1 MNRITINGCFAAL
14 RAAAIVAATA
24 ALIAAAPAQA
34 QTQTQTQSDRA
45 LSPTQA
51 WIEGIEDPSLGYRA
65 WIHGIVPAAAETE
78 APSGIDAAI
87 NAFTAPVASFIGK
100 VVFFRIGIEV
110 FGAGLPLVVL
120 WLVIGAVFFTL
131 YMNFINLR
139 GFKHAIELV
148 RGDYADP
155 NSHGEVSHFQALAT
169 AVSGTVGIGN
179 IGGVAVAVTVG
190 GAGATFWLIV
200 AGFLGMSTKF
210 VECTLGVKYRQ
221 EFEDGHVSGGPMYYL
236 RKGFS
241 DRGMHGFGKFM
252 GAFYAIGIF
261 IGALGIGNMFQSNQA
276 YVQLNNVAGGALD
289 GLGWLV
295 GLVMAA
301 VVFMVI
307 VGGIKSIAR
316 VTEKIVPFMA
326 LFYCVF
332 ALIVIFLNSAVLPQA
347 VANIF
352 AGAFTGEGVAGGALG
367 ALIIGFQ
374 RAVFSNEAGIGSA
387 SIAHS
392 AVKTDEPVTEGIVS
406 LLEPFIDTIVICTI
420 TALVIGTAQVADPY
434 FAGDAQGVAMTSA
447 AFARE
452 FSWFPLPLAFAAV
465 LFAFSTM
472 ISWSYY
478 GLKGWSYL
486 FGESAKSQINY
497 KVIFCAFVAL
507 GCVVQLGPILDISDA
522 LVFLICVPNILGL
535 YFLAPI
541 VKKEMNSYFARIDS
555 GDIKKYK

>member
-1 MNRITINGCFAAL
+1 MKRLFYILGVLLYSVTTAQAAGIDEAINS
-14 RAAAIVAATA
+14 ATA
-24 ALIAAAPAQA
+24 PIA
-34 QTQTQTQSDRA
+34 T
-45 LSPTQA
+45 
-51 WIEGIEDPSLGYRA
+51 
-65 WIHGIVPAAAETE
+65 
-78 APSGIDAAI
+78 
-87 NAFTAPVASFIGK
+87 FIGQ
-100 VVFFRIGIEV
+100 VVFFKIPI
-110 FGAGLPLVVL
+110 FGAQLPVVVL
-120 WLVIGAVFFTL
+120 WLVVGAVFFTF
-131 YMNFINLR
+131 YMGFINLR

-190 GAGATFWLIV
+190 GPGATFWLIL

-210 VECTLGVKYRQ
+210 VECTLGVKYRK

-236 RKGFS
+236 RQGFS
-241 DRGMHGFGKFM
+241 DRGMEGFGKFM
-252 GAFYAIGIF
+252 GTFYAIGIF

-276 YVQLNNVAGGALD
+276 YVQLNSVSGGALD

-295 GLVMAA
+295 GLILAA
-301 VVFMVI
+301 VVFSVI

-326 LFYCVF
+326 VFYCVF
-332 ALIVIFLNSAVLPQA
+332 AIIVILMNAGSIPQA
-347 VANIF
+347 ISNIF
-352 AGAFTGEGVAGGALG
+352 TGAFTGEGVAGGALG
-367 ALIIGFQ
+367 AMIIGFQ

-387 SIAHS
+387 SIAHA

-420 TALVIGTAQVADPY
+420 TALVIGTAQVAAPD

-447 AFARE
+447 AFERE
-452 FSWFPLPLAFAAV
+452 FSWFPIPLAFAAL

-478 GLKGWSYL
+478 GLKGWTYL
-486 FGESAKSQINY
+486 FGESERGQTIY

-507 GCVVQLGPILDISDA
+507 GCMVQLGPILDISDA

-541 VKKEMNSYFARIDS
+541 VKREMNSYFARIES
-555 GDIKKYK
+555 GEIRKFK

>member
-1 MNRITINGCFAAL
+1 LLAGSISSAQAGIDEAINS
-14 RAAAIVAATA
+14 ATA
-24 ALIAAAPAQA
+24 PI
-34 QTQTQTQSDRA
+34 
-45 LSPTQA
+45 
-51 WIEGIEDPSLGYRA
+51 
-65 WIHGIVPAAAETE
+65 
-78 APSGIDAAI
+78 
-87 NAFTAPVASFIGK
+87 ASFIGQ
-100 VVFFRIGIEV
+100 VVFFKIPI
-110 FGAGLPLVVL
+110 FGAQLPVVVL
-120 WLVIGAVFFTL
+120 WLVVGAVFFTF
-131 YMNFINLR
+131 YMGFINLR
-139 GFKHAIELV
+139 GFKHAIQLV

-190 GAGATFWLIV
+190 GPGATFWLIM

-210 VECTLGVKYRQ
+210 VECTLGVKYRK
-221 EFEDGHVSGGPMYYL
+221 EFDDGHVSGGPMYYL
-236 RKGFS
+236 RQGFK
-241 DRGMHGFGKFM
+241 DRDMEGFGKFM
-252 GAFYAIGIF
+252 GTFYAIGIF

-276 YVQLNNVAGGALD
+276 YVQLNNVSGGALD

-295 GLVMAA
+295 GLILAG
-301 VVFMVI
+301 VVFSVI

-326 LFYCVF
+326 VFYCLF
-332 ALIVIFLNSAVLPQA
+332 AIIVILMNVGSLPQA
-347 VANIF
+347 IANIF
-352 AGAFTGEGVAGGALG
+352 TGAFTGEGVAGGALG
-367 ALIIGFQ
+367 AMIIGFQ

-420 TALVIGTAQVADPY
+420 TALVIGTAQVADAN
-434 FAGDAQGVAMTSA
+434 FAGDSIGVAMTSA
-447 AFARE
+447 AFERE
-452 FSWFPLPLAFAAV
+452 FSWFPIPLAFAAL

-478 GLKGWSYL
+478 GLKGWTYL
-486 FGESAKSQINY
+486 FGESERGQTIY

-507 GCVVQLGPILDISDA
+507 GCIVQLGPILDISDA

-541 VKKEMNSYFARIDS
+541 VKREMNSYFARIQS
-555 GDIKKYK
+555 GEIKKFK

>member
-1 MNRITINGCFAAL
+1 MKRIFYVFAVLVSSISGAQAGIDETIN
-14 RAAAIVAATA
+14 AATA
-24 ALIAAAPAQA
+24 PIATLVGQ
-34 QTQTQTQSDRA
+34 
-45 LSPTQA
+45 
-51 WIEGIEDPSLGYRA
+51 I
-65 WIHGIVPAAAETE
+65 
-78 APSGIDAAI
+78 
-87 NAFTAPVASFIGK
+87 
-100 VVFFRIGIEV
+100 VFFKIPV
-110 FGAGLPLVVL
+110 FGAQLPVVVL
-120 WLVIGAVFFTL
+120 WLVAGAVFFTF
-131 YMNFINLR
+131 YMGFINLR
-139 GFKHAIELV
+139 GFKHALHLV

-155 NSHGEVSHFQALAT
+155 DSHGEVSHFQALAT

-190 GAGATFWLIV
+190 GPGATFWLIV

-210 VECTLGVKYRQ
+210 VECTLGVKYRK

-236 RKGFS
+236 RQGFS
-241 DRGMHGFGKFM
+241 DRGMEGFGKFL
-252 GAFYAIGIF
+252 GTFYAIGIF

-276 YVQLNNVAGGALD
+276 YVQLNNVSGGALD

-295 GLVMAA
+295 GLVLAG
-301 VVFMVI
+301 VVFSVI
-307 VGGIKSIAR
+307 IGGIKSIAR

-326 LFYCVF
+326 VFYCLF
-332 ALIVIFLNSAVLPQA
+332 AIIVILMNAGTIPQA
-347 VANIF
+347 IANIF
-352 AGAFTGEGVAGGALG
+352 TGAFTGEGVAGGALG
-367 ALIIGFQ
+367 AMIIGFQ
-374 RAVFSNEAGIGSA
+374 RAVFSNEAGIG

-420 TALVIGTAQVADPY
+420 TALVIGTAQVAAPD

-447 AFARE
+447 AFERE
-452 FSWFPLPLAFAAV
+452 FSWFPIPLAFAAL

-478 GLKGWSYL
+478 GLKGWTYL
-486 FGESAKSQINY
+486 FGESDRGQTIY
-497 KVIFCAFVAL
+497 KLIFCAFVAL

-541 VKKEMNSYFARIDS
+541 VKREMDSYFARVQS
-555 GDIKKYK
+555 GEIRKFK